1 MLKRTLEVTMCSKY
15 TRALTFENF
24 WQLSI
29 SQRFAIKRIGHI
41 AAAFGGSSE

>member
-1 MLKRTLEVTMCSKY
+1 MCLILILIVYVCLSF
-15 TRALTFENF
+15 TFENF